1 MTESV
6 TESAFSKPS
15 DRSCKHK
22 NFTKNGSDGVCA
34 RVSF

>member
-6 TESAFSKPS
+6 TESVSCKASG
-15 DRSCKHK
+15 RSCKHK
-22 NFTKNGSDGVCA
+22 SFTKSVSNGVCA